1 LTGRAIPA
9 SAVALA
15 RSADHNNNRIIALND
30 AMILPYHANP
40 DRIGF
45 SDGAPSENR

>member
-1 LTGRAIPA
+1 M

-15 RSADHNNNRIIALND
+15 PSEDHNNNRIIALND
-30 AMILPYHANP
+30 AMPYHAKP

-45 SDGAPSENR
+45 SEGTPSENR